1 MSERPIGAI
10 FADPAGLG
18 STLNRRGRTEARP
31 ARRAATRTQ
40 PPPAQTPAVDLRDDE
55 PTKASSGG
63 EARRSATATKPKTP
77 APKRLPDTIVYV
89 TPAQAEAVRAERR
102 ATGRT
107 ITQIVLSAVESAA
120 PQLETVFQTPTTV
133 PTGRLFQGSAR
144 PKVEDTT
151 LGKVQLCLRLIKSD
165 REALDQLAESVH
177 APSRSHLVRKALQI
191 SAESR

>member
-1 MSERPIGAI
+1 MSERPIGAV

-31 ARRAATRTQ
+31 ARRAATR
-40 PPPAQTPAVDLRDDE
+40 PAPAAAEAPAVDLRDEE
-55 PTKASSGG
+55 PAKPSSGG
-63 EARRSATATKPKTP
+63 EARRSAAAAKTKTAP
-77 APKRLPDTIVYV
+77 PKRLPDTIVYV

-107 ITQIVLSAVESAA
+107 ITEIVLSAVEAA
-120 PQLETVFQTPTTV
+120 ATQLETAFQAPTTV

-165 REALDQLAESVH
+165 REALDRLTEVVH
-177 APSRSHLVRKALQI
+177 APSRSHLVRKALQM
-191 SAESR
+191 SAEPR

>member
-1 MSERPIGAI
+1 MTEPPIGAV

-18 STLNRRGRTEARP
+18 STLNRRGRTDVRP
-31 ARRAATRTQ
+31 ARRTPPRTQ
-40 PPPAQTPAVDLRDDE
+40 RPATDGPSVDLRDDE
-55 PTKASSGG
+55 PAKPTSGG
-63 EARRSATATKPKTP
+63 EARRSSPTAKTKAT

-89 TPAQAEAVRAERR
+89 TPAQAEAVRGERR

-107 ITQIVLSAVESAA
+107 ITQIVLLAVEAAA
-120 PQLETVFQTPTTV
+120 PQLESAFQAQTSV

-144 PKVEDTT
+144 PKVEDST

-177 APSRSHLVRKALQI
+177 APSRSHLVRKALQL
-191 SAESR
+191 SSQRT